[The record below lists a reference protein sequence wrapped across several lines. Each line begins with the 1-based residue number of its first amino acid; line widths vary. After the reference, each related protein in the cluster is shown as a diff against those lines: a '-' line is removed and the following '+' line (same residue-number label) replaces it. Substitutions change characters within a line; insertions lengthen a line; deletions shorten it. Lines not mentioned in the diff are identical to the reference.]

1 VRHRHRDRRFALPLL
16 IALATSLLI
25 VSDSGATE
33 PYSLR
38 GFRLGI
44 ALAEF
49 KAMQVPDH
57 DIWPGA
63 RPLCFSDREAKTP
76 GTLSAD
82 DGIRLSEAEK
92 QAGIGRCGFFHPA
105 GGVLAPA
112 GLVIANARAAVSFVF
127 VPDREGTLRL
137 AAIEATTA
145 SSNYDSIKAALVKK
159 YGRPKSV
166 MKGYALDATG
176 SRLVDET
183 AKWSNE
189 VSDIKL
195 DRREEDKD
203 IQRML
208 IEYTHE
214 ELAADGLK
222 RLKAIQGNS
231 ANTL

>member
-1 VRHRHRDRRFALPLL
+1 HRNRRFALAFLM
-16 IALATSLLI
+16 ALAASLLI

-33 PYSLR
+33 AYSLR

-49 KAMQVPDH
+49 KATQVPDQ

-76 GTLSAD
+76 GSLSAD

-92 QAGIGRCGFFHPA
+92 QAGIGRCGFFFHPA
-105 GGVLAPA
+105 GSVLAPA
-112 GLVIANARAAVSFVF
+112 GLVIANSIAFVSFVL

-166 MKGYALDATG
+166 MKG
-176 SRLVDET
+176 
-183 AKWSNE
+183 
-189 VSDIKL
+189 
-195 DRREEDKD
+195 
-203 IQRML
+203 
-208 IEYTHE
+208 
-214 ELAADGLK
+214 
-222 RLKAIQGNS
+222 
-231 ANTL
+231 